1 MQVNM
6 NYRKASA
13 ENQAKNLARLRDL
26 MAINRTCADCP
37 EPNPDWAAINLGV
50 FVCLR
55 CSGLHRQLGVHV
67 SKVKSCTMDLWN
79 TEWVKGMRDVGN
91 RRANLYYL
99 SNMPGGVKTPDKY
112 MGDAEL
118 LAYMRDKYEFRKYGS
133 KVPLK
138 S

>member
-6 NYRKASA
+6 NYRKSS
-13 ENQAKNLARLRDL
+13 EDNQAKNLARLRDL
-26 MAINRTCADCP
+26 MAAKDNRVCAECP

-79 TEWVKGMRDVGN
+79 TEWVKGMLICIIFAPTIPYFTQIWIDQGMYDLMS
-91 RRANLYYL
+91 A
-99 SNMPGGVKTPDKY
+99 MAPQI
-112 MGDAEL
+112 
-118 LAYMRDKYEFRKYGS
+118 KYG
-133 KVPLK
+133 
-138 S
+138 